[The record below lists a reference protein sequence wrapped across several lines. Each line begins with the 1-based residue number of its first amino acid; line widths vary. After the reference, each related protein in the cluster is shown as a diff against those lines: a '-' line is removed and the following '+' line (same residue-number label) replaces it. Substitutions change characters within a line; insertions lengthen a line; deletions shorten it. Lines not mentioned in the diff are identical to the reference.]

1 MSLEQHSWRPACLC
15 LGSHQAQH
23 ILGHLETQVGHRRIG
38 IVLKVHP
45 MGPPSCHPHPALA
58 QENGANQHGAS
69 QCFSPSLSG
78 FPSSYLKPQGW
89 CPLEL
94 PSPTVSSALLVTP
107 IICPCADAQGPYTAG
122 SLVWGCSS
130 ASQLPQPQ
138 LHGMAE
144 HSQGCRCIV
153 PCKRGMGHAGCLARP
168 APQLPQTCAYGEV
181 LILLSTQGEDQHVH
195 ERMLAQES
203 LGFSWGAGLRLE
215 ASRAGGSSW
224 DRRSAR
230 VPWGSPMG
238 GCIPR
243 VLGVAGCPPPA
254 SPFPLVQPAP
264 QCLALISASPQRGH

>member
-1 MSLEQHSWRPACLC
+1 MFLLKFVWVSLLLSAATGLVLLGAAQPHSIQC
-15 LGSHQAQH
+15 STHHTHQFVH
-23 ILGHLETQVGHRRIG
+23 
-38 IVLKVHP
+38 VLMPKAHT
-45 MGPPSCHPHPALA
+45 G
-58 QENGANQHGAS
+58 
-69 QCFSPSLSG
+69 
-78 FPSSYLKPQGW
+78 
-89 CPLEL
+89 
-94 PSPTVSSALLVTP
+94 
-107 IICPCADAQGPYTAG
+107 G
-122 SLVWGCSS
+122 SLVWRCPS

-153 PCKRGMGHAGCLARP
+153 PHERGVGYARCLAQP

-181 LILLSTQGEDQHVH
+181 LILLSTQGEDQHIH

-203 LGFSWGAGLRLE
+203 LGFSWGAGPTLG

-230 VPWGSPMG
+230 VPWGSPVG

-243 VLGVAGCPPPA
+243 VLGVAECPPPA